1 MGRVPLHNGQIGGQ
15 VGVKDGVEAQAAQGG
30 DHLALDVGA
39 DGQIEGFPQGDPDGG
54 GGLDH
59 HVLMGVG
66 EGAPDVL
73 GVVLFGD
80 GPGGADHDALA
91 AGDAGHIPQVLL
103 KGAADVGG
111 KAPVV
116 GANHPHRLPLLAG
129 GHAPAAEDA
138 LVVVP
143 EHMLCGVVKVVL
155 GVFPG
160 VDVLVVDPEVLAE
173 LLQLAVA
180 AAHAGKALLLVGGK
194 DQLQINLA
202 GGEDP
207 LGVGQHLH
215 PLRHR
220 VDAGGHQVLEALYLH
235 HADAAGANLVNVLQ
249 KTQGG
254 DINGQLPGSLQ
265 DGGALRDGDRKAVN
279 L

>member
-1 MGRVPLHNGQIGGQ
+1 M
-15 VGVKDGVEAQAAQGG
+15 VKSAARSAQGG

-39 DGQIEGFPQGDPDGG
+39 NRHIEGFPQGDPDGG
-54 GGLDH
+54 RGLDH
-59 HVLMGVG
+59 HMLMGVG
-66 EGAPDVL
+66 EGPPHVA

-80 GPGGADHDALA
+80 GPSGADHDALA
-91 AGDAGHIPQVLL
+91 AGDAGHVPQALL
-103 KGAADVGG
+103 KGAADMGG
-111 KAPVV
+111 EAPVV
-116 GANHPHRLPLLAG
+116 GADDPHRLPLLAG
-129 GHAPAAEDA
+129 GHTPAAEDA
-138 LVVVP
+138 LVVIP
-143 EHMLCGVVKVVL
+143 EHVLGGVVKLVL
-155 GVFPG
+155 GVLPG
-160 VDVLVVDPEVLAE
+160 VDVFVVDPEVLAE

-207 LGVGQHLH
+207 LGVGEHLH

-220 VDAGGHQVLEALYLH
+220 VDAGGHQVFEALYLH